1 MSRSLR
7 RWATRA
13 LPALVLLGL
22 PLPARAQ
29 SELSE
34 AEVAAA
40 EPPPRRSPLARFGLA
55 PLSRRLES
63 ERLDERL
70 SAMEGLGALGTAGA
84 FARLA
89 SHAVERRSRFVGREW
104 LTLAHALAGGSA
116 DTKVQLALAM
126 LLNQAANAA
135 QGPEEAGLL
144 ELARGTAALALAAEG
159 DHEALLV
166 LGRALRARGA
176 PARAA
181 AEALIA
187 HPPRRLEPLIE
198 PGPPSSEL
206 ASLLGAL
213 GDQRAFHVLRDW
225 VRGEV
230 DSSVRAAAALALTR
244 LGHLETV
251 PLAAR
256 WIEAGQ
262 GELVDAGL
270 DILLAA
276 GDPRADVLLGERLAA
291 ERVADADRLRLLD
304 AAGPGLAQAA
314 LASIDRAPAGG
325 DWRWA
330 LLARVGGDAAAQ
342 RLARALGDPRSAFAA
357 AHALS
362 RMPGDAARAR
372 LAAALADGAA
382 LPLTVRAAIVHAR
395 ASGEQPAQLGAS
407 IGTLLAS
414 SAASDR
420 AAAAWARA
428 FGGGAAAVAELES
441 GDEARVVAAA
451 SHAYGFEPAALQ
463 RLAALVESAPAGPVR
478 SAASACLASANGREL
493 VSSDTLWSLVA
504 EAGPARPLAVRA
516 LAGRADPGIAGAL
529 ESLLADPDPLLRAHV
544 ARGLGESSDASAV
557 GLLGA
562 RLAMETDEG
571 VRHAIVIAL
580 GAQRGLRASTWLTRA
595 ARLDPSQR
603 VRSAARLALSGVALG
618 DPAPGHELLWLELHA
633 AKAGAAVLLEIAP
646 GLAIPVLADP
656 SGVVVASALPAPEV
670 GIRLQ

>member
-1 MSRSLR
+1 
-7 RWATRA
+7 
-13 LPALVLLGL
+13 LPALASLGL
-22 PLPARAQ
+22 ALPARAQ

-34 AEVAAA
+34 AEVAMA

-70 SAMEGLGALGTAGA
+70 LAMERLGELGSAAA

-104 LTLAHALAGGSA
+104 LTLAHALAGGTA
-116 DTKVQLALAM
+116 DAKVQLALAM
-126 LLNQAANAA
+126 LLNQAANPA

-144 ELARGTAALALAAEG
+144 ELARGTAALALSAEG
-159 DHEALLV
+159 DPAALLV

-187 HPPRRLEPLIE
+187 HPPRQLEPLIE

-225 VRGEV
+225 VRGEA
-230 DSSVRAAAALALTR
+230 DASVRAAAALALTR

-251 PLAAR
+251 PLGAR
-256 WIEAGQ
+256 WSEAGQ

-276 GDPRADVLLGERLAA
+276 QDPRGDELLGQRLAA
-291 ERVADADRLRLLD
+291 ERVADTDRRRLLE
-304 AAGPGLAQAA
+304 AAGPGLADAA
-314 LASIDRAPAGG
+314 LASIDRAAAG
-325 DWRWA
+325 DEWRWA
-330 LLARVGGDAAAQ
+330 LLGRIGGDAAAQ
-342 RLARALGDPRSAFAA
+342 RLARALGEPRAALAA
-357 AHALS
+357 AQALS
-362 RMPGDAARAR
+362 RMPGEAARAG
-372 LAAALADGAA
+372 LAAALAERVA
-382 LPLTVRAAIVHAR
+382 LPLAVRAAVVR
-395 ASGEQPAQLGAS
+395 ADAFGEPTSGLAES
-407 IGTLLAS
+407 IGVLAAS
-414 SAASDR
+414 STASER

-428 FGGGAAAVAELES
+428 LGGGAAAIAELKS
-441 GDEARVVAAA
+441 GDEARVVAAS
-451 SHAYGFEPAALQ
+451 SHALGFDPATLEV
-463 RLAALVESAPAGPVR
+463 LAALVESSPAGPVR
-478 SAASACLASANGREL
+478 SAASACLGTAIGRER
-493 VSSDTLWSLVA
+493 VSSDALWSLVA

-516 LAGRADPGIAGAL
+516 LAARNDPGLAGAL
-529 ESLLADPDPLLRAHV
+529 RSLLADPDPLLRSHV
-544 ARGLGESSDASAV
+544 ARGLGESADASAV
-557 GLLGA
+557 GLLVA
-562 RLAMETDEG
+562 RLAVEPDEG

-580 GAQRGLRASTWLTRA
+580 GARRGLRASTSLTRS
-595 ARLDPSQR
+595 ARLDPSSR
-603 VRSAARLALSGVALG
+603 VRSAARLALSGVVLS
-618 DPAPGHELLWLELHA
+618 DPPPGRELLWLELHA

-646 GLAIPVLADP
+646 GLAIPVLPDP